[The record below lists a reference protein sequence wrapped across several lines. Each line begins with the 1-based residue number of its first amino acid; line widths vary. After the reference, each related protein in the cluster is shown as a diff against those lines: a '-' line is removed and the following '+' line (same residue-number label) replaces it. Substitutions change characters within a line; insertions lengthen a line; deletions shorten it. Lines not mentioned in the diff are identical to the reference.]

1 MFLPNNGFLF
11 VARDDLMYDDV
22 LENLSDWLVRSSDK
36 ELESIGRIV
45 ICTEQLQDQIEY
57 AWEQTGEMGMD
68 SGFVVGDRID
78 TRIGALCKNV
88 WGFDVSEYS
97 CWGLEDGHHCNKKHY
112 EMLLPRVE
120 AKKLAEKLEKE
131 ETAKRAYQGELAEER
146 AYEGVV

>member
-22 LENLSDWLVRSSDK
+22 LENLADWLNYVKDDEIEK
-36 ELESIGRIV
+36 IGRIV
-45 ICTEQLQDQIEY
+45 VCTEQEQDQIEY
-57 AWEQTGEMGMD
+57 AWAQTGEMGMD

-78 TRIGALCKNV
+78 TRIGALRKNSY
-88 WGFDVSEYS
+88 GFDVSEYS

-112 EMLLPRVE
+112 EMVLPRVE
-120 AKKLAEKLEKE
+120 ANKAVKKLEKE
-131 ETAKRAYQGELAEER
+131 EIARRAYKGELAEER